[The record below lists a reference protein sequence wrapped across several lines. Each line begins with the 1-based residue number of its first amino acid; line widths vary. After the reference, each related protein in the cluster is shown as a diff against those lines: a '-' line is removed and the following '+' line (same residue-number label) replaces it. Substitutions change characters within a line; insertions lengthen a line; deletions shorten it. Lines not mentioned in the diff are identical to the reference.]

1 MVIMMTTV
9 KQEKQ
14 RINQL
19 LSRDAK
25 TDKDIDEIYN
35 EAVDRLRIVV
45 NQAFDKYSVDG
56 VLVPANLHKKVTR
69 SDMLLLKRQ
78 YEKLPDE
85 LELPEIERRDNYL
98 AVSQTSQRGLITA
111 TLGMALIGVTHKV
124 VSAIKKNNRTAVDDE
139 VQYIQQN
146 NDLSKTQKKRIRTKA
161 RKIEQPDYEFKSSND
176 LNVPWLDRIW
186 LDHDKI
192 LNRIDSTINDQL
204 KKGMHA
210 EDIADKL
217 FPENAE
223 SMRQDNIPKSVR
235 DASISAKRLARTE
248 AATREDELTE
258 RSFKSQKVKYY
269 DWVTEPGACKKCLAI
284 AIAGPYKF
292 GDLDSPRPPGDSH
305 PNCRCR
311 RIPVDAPTS
320 FDFVDLSKNDTQ
332 TIKKVSQRLDMVI
345 EEYKTITGVD
355 IRREIANDTFI
366 SKKHPYSDPK
376 AKFMTYLYHKV
387 GYDELPKE
395 VNTFQNSKI
404 FNFPG
409 GSTNALYR
417 GIHDSDSVKATD
429 LLNSIKYGKMPISG
443 AMNSTKGRGIYLTT
457 VEFMA
462 KSHLNRG
469 KNGILTKWGIDK
481 DANIADFEQLTKIIS
496 ENKELV
502 FLKRP
507 LTFETNTEIIAVL
520 SGYDIIE
527 AKAVQN
533 VLNRGKL
540 QWKK

>member
-1 MVIMMTTV
+1 MTTV

-19 LSRDAK
+19 LNRDVK

-35 EAVDRLRIVV
+35 EAVDRLRAVV

-56 VLVPANLHKKVTR
+56 ILVPANLHKKVTR

-111 TLGMALIGVTHKV
+111 TLGMALIGVTHKI

-186 LDHDKI
+186 LDHDKM

-204 KKGMHA
+204 KQGMRA

-284 AIAGPYKF
+284 ASSGPYKF
-292 GDLDSPRPPGDSH
+292 GDPDSPRPPVDSH

-311 RIPVDAPTS
+311 RISVDK
-320 FDFVDLSKNDTQ
+320 DEVDNSKTALIAGSLSA
-332 TIKKVSQRLDMVI
+332 TIKNKKIENSESSYTAENVIINEKHSVPLSAEPNTILDTYKNGKRIKRRYYDANGIAIKDIDFTDHGNPKEHPIVPHAHDWSFKEKDGKKIPKRSSYRELTI
-345 EEYKTITGVD
+345 EEKKQVKWEGE
-355 IRREIANDTFI
+355 IRND
-366 SKKHPYSDPK
+366 
-376 AKFMTYLYHKV
+376 
-387 GYDELPKE
+387 
-395 VNTFQNSKI
+395 
-404 FNFPG
+404 
-409 GSTNALYR
+409 
-417 GIHDSDSVKATD
+417 
-429 LLNSIKYGKMPISG
+429 
-443 AMNSTKGRGIYLTT
+443 
-457 VEFMA
+457 
-462 KSHLNRG
+462 
-469 KNGILTKWGIDK
+469 
-481 DANIADFEQLTKIIS
+481 
-496 ENKELV
+496 
-502 FLKRP
+502 
-507 LTFETNTEIIAVL
+507 
-520 SGYDIIE
+520 
-527 AKAVQN
+527 
-533 VLNRGKL
+533 
-540 QWKK
+540 